1 MSEPFI
7 TWQSRFEKLRS
18 NKFFEAVVIAIIVIS
33 ALVIG
38 AKTYEETTQVE
49 QWLLYLD
56 TAVTIFFLI
65 EILIR
70 MAAERTL
77 LSFFKKGWNVF
88 DFLIV
93 TASLIP
99 MDDSEMVL
107 LARLLRIFR
116 VLRLVSMIPELQ
128 MLLSALVKSVP
139 RMGYVVL
146 LMFIIFYIYAAV
158 GSFLFHNV
166 DEFLWGNISVAM
178 LTLFRIATFEDW
190 TDVMYATQEVFAWS
204 WVYYLTFIFLTAFI
218 FLNMMIGIVLD
229 VMQKESALLEL
240 DNDEGDVAQM
250 QGLRNDVR
258 DLRAQLD
265 RMEAALAQAPMP
277 SDSAQNETGGKHINK
292 PTTD

>member
-1 MSEPFI
+1 MNQPFD
-7 TWQSRFEKLRS
+7 TWQQRFETLRS
-18 NKFFEAVVIAIIVIS
+18 NKFFEAFVIAIIVVS

-38 AKTYEETTQVE
+38 AKTYEEETSRFE

-56 TAVTIFFLI
+56 LAITVFFLV

-70 MAAERTL
+70 MAAEGSLVR
-77 LSFFKKGWNVF
+77 FFKRGWNIF
-88 DFLIV
+88 DFVIV

-128 MLLSALVKSVP
+128 MLLSALVKSIP

-158 GSFLFHNV
+158 GSFLFADV
-166 DEFLWGNISVAM
+166 DSFLWANISTSM

-190 TDVMYATQEVFAWS
+190 TDVLYATQEVYAWS
-204 WVYYLTFIFLTAFI
+204 WIYYLTFIFLTAFI

-229 VMQKESALLEL
+229 VMQKESAAL
-240 DNDEGDVAQM
+240 DALNNEGEVDEM
-250 QGLRNDVR
+250 QALHNEVSEMRS
-258 DLRAQLD
+258 QLD
-265 RMEAALAQAPMP
+265 RMEAALTEQTSGNAP
-277 SDSAQNETGGKHINK
+277 SHVDK
-292 PTTD
+292 PRED

>member
-1 MSEPFI
+1 MNQPFD
-7 TWQSRFEKLRS
+7 TWQARFETLRS
-18 NKFFEAVVIAIIVIS
+18 NKFFEAFVIAIIVVS

-38 AKTYEETTQVE
+38 AKTYEEETSRFE

-56 TAVTIFFLI
+56 QAITVFFLV

-70 MAAERTL
+70 IAAEGSL
-77 LSFFKKGWNVF
+77 LRFFKRGWNVF
-88 DFLIV
+88 DFVIV

-128 MLLSALVKSVP
+128 MLLSALMKSIP

-146 LMFIIFYIYAAV
+146 LMFIIFYIYAAI
-158 GSFLFHNV
+158 GSFLFAEV
-166 DEFLWGNISVAM
+166 DDFLWGNISISM

-190 TDVMYATQEVFAWS
+190 TDVLYETQEMYAWS
-204 WVYYLTFIFLTAFI
+204 WIYYLTFIFLTAFI

-229 VMQKESALLEL
+229 VMQKESAALDLLNNEGEVDEIKEL
-240 DNDEGDVAQM
+240 RSEVSEM
-250 QGLRNDVR
+250 RS
-258 DLRAQLD
+258 QLD
-265 RMEAALAQAPMP
+265 RMEAALSGQPTDNARA
-277 SDSAQNETGGKHINK
+277 DVDK
-292 PTTD
+292 PRQD